1 MPLKKNKRREFLK
14 SSAVGTAGLA
24 FGISGVYIDKKG
36 IRYACGDPRRN
47 SRAVGIGV

>member
-36 IRYACGDPRRN
+36 IKYACGDPIKN
-47 SRAVGIGV
+47 SHTEVILV

>member
-1 MPLKKNKRREFLK
+1 MPKKIKRREFLK

-36 IRYACGDPRRN
+36 IRYACGDSRRN
-47 SRAVGIGV
+47 SHAEVI